1 MNSALFLRHFYKN
14 NFKLLLHPFHIKAYL
29 PMPETSTPKKLSRK
43 YPTGTRNEATPR
55 KSTVDFLRQFARCYK
70 YEASLA
76 PSLSGLIIN

>member
-1 MNSALFLRHFYKN
+1 
-14 NFKLLLHPFHIKAYL
+14 
-29 PMPETSTPKKLSRK
+29 MPETSTPKKLSRK